1 MVGFSKLLK
10 VADECHLNSCHVMAA
25 VRIKPLFE
33 QEDSDLRAAAF
44 RLLGDLADS
53 LKAAKQSEGFKEQIS
68 GCLVTLLLHLC
79 DDHSDVVKVLQA
91 KANQTLYDSGIVI
104 CRRAGIR

>member
-10 VADECHLNSCHVMAA
+10 VADENHLNACHIMAA

-33 QEDSDLRAAAF
+33 QDDSDLRSAAF

-53 LKAAKQSEGFKEQIS
+53 LKAEKQYEGFKEQVS

-79 DDHSDVVKVLQA
+79 DDHSDVVKVT
-91 KANQTLYDSGIVI
+91 K
-104 CRRAGIR
+104 